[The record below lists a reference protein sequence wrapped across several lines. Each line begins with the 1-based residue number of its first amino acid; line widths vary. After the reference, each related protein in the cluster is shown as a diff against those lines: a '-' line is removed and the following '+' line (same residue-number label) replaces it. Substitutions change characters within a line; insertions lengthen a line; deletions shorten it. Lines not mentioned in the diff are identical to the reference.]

1 MNEKVLFVDDDPNVL
16 ASYQRQLR
24 KAFQVE
30 TAQGPEMGL
39 KAVRQN
45 GPYAVVVS
53 DLRMPK
59 MDGIQFLSR
68 VRELAP
74 DTVRMMLTGYAEV
87 EAAIQA
93 VNEGNVFRFLTK
105 PCDGDTLAR
114 ALEMGLVQYRLV
126 RAEKELLEQTLRGS
140 IKVLTQ
146 ILSLLNPEAFGR
158 ASRIVRYVREI
169 AYVLKLKNTWQLETA
184 AMLSQIGC
192 IMLPEITLKKIYH
205 GHLLDPEEVQVFEM
219 HPFIAADLVK
229 QIPRLEGVAEIITYQ
244 GKCFD
249 GSGNPKDDRAGEQI
263 PLGGRILK
271 VVLDF
276 DTLVAAGVRKNA
288 AVLELK
294 KRPGWYDPEILAA
307 LETVVWIEARYLVQE
322 VSFLQLTDGMIL
334 DEDVWTL
341 TDTLLVT
348 KGQEVTPL
356 MRKRLKSFAE
366 TVGLKEPL
374 RVLVPYRK
382 EFSHSQPPGSA

>member
-1 MNEKVLFVDDDPNVL
+1 MNEKVLFVDDDPHVL
-16 ASYQRQLR
+16 AGIQRQLR
-24 KAFQVE
+24 KAFQVD
-30 TAQGPEMGL
+30 TALGAEEGL
-39 KAVRQN
+39 KAIRHN

-59 MDGIQFLSR
+59 MDGVQFLSR

-74 DTVRMMLTGYAEV
+74 DSVRMMLTGFAEV

-105 PCDGDTLAR
+105 PCDLDTLSR
-114 ALEMGLVQYRLV
+114 ALESGLAQYRLV

-158 ASRIVRYVREI
+158 SSRIVRYVQEI
-169 AYVLKLKNTWQLETA
+169 AYVLKVKDTWQLETA

-192 IMLPEITLKKIYH
+192 IMLPEAALKKIYQ
-205 GHLLDPEEVQVFEM
+205 GQLLDPEELQVFEM
-219 HPFIAADLVK
+219 HPFVAADLVR
-229 QIPRLEGVAEIITYQ
+229 QIPRLAPVAEIIAYQ
-244 GKCFD
+244 GKRFD
-249 GSGNPKDDRAGEQI
+249 GLGNPKDDRKGVNI

-271 VVLDF
+271 VALDF
-276 DTLVAAGVRKNA
+276 DALVAAGIRKNA

-294 KRPGWYDPEILAA
+294 KRPGWYDPEVLAA
-307 LETVVWIEARYLVQE
+307 LETVVWLEARYLVQE
-322 VSFLQLTDGMIL
+322 VMHHQLADGMIL
-334 DEDVWTL
+334 DQDVETL

-348 KGQEVTPL
+348 KGQEVTPI
-356 MRKRLKSFAE
+356 MRKRLKNFAE
-366 TVGLKEPL
+366 TVGLKEPF
-374 RVLVPYRK
+374 RVLVPYR
-382 EFSHSQPPGSA
+382 Q

>member
-1 MNEKVLFVDDDPNVL
+1 MTEKVLFVDDDANVL
-16 ASYQRQLR
+16 AAFQRQLR
-24 KAFQVE
+24 KSFQVD
-30 TAQGPEMGL
+30 TAQGAEEGL

-59 MDGIQFLSR
+59 MDGLQFLAR

-74 DTVRMMLTGYAEV
+74 DTVRMMLTGYAELQ
-87 EAAIQA
+87 AAIQA
-93 VNEGNVFRFLTK
+93 VNQGNVFRFLTK
-105 PCDGDTLAR
+105 PCDGDTLTR
-114 ALEMGLVQYRLV
+114 ALEMGLSQYRLV
-126 RAEKELLEQTLRGS
+126 RAEKELLDQTLRGS

-169 AYVLKLKNTWQLETA
+169 AFVLKVKDTWQLETA

-192 IMLPEITLKKIYH
+192 IMLPEATLKKIYH
-205 GHLLDPEEVQVFEM
+205 GHLLDPEEAQVFDM
-219 HPFIAADLVK
+219 HPFIAADLVR
-229 QIPRLEGVAEIITYQ
+229 QVPRLEEVADIITYQ

-249 GSGNPKDDRAGEQI
+249 GSGIPKDNRAGEQI

-294 KRPGWYDPEILAA
+294 KRLGCYDPEVLTA
-307 LETVVWIEARYLVQE
+307 LETVIWIEARYIVKE
-322 VSFLQLTDGMIL
+322 VTFSQLADNMLL
-334 DEDVWTL
+334 DDDVMTL
-341 TDTLLVT
+341 TGTLLVT

-374 RVLVPYRK
+374 RVLVPYWK
-382 EFSHSQPPGSA
+382 EFPPN